1 MDSQDIRHYIGQ
13 LFEKILS
20 SRTNVVLIVLAVLII
35 FFGSYA
41 ITGFVT
47 VNTDDGDDKDI
58 QDFGRITT
66 FRDTGADICLE
77 DGKPVIRLFSTTR
90 CPHCTWVKDTFD
102 SVAKEYADKGLI
114 VAYHWELDT
123 GDNTITPEIEGE
135 VPDSEVG
142 IFRSF
147 AGGYVPA
154 YSMGCKYVRVG
165 NGHENEGLGAEE
177 AEFRAVIE
185 MLIESTF
192 E

>member
-1 MDSQDIRHYIGQ
+1 MDSQDIRHHIGQ
-13 LFEKILS
+13 LIEKILS
-20 SRTNVVLIVLAVLII
+20 SRMNVIMIVLAALII

-47 VNTDDGDDKDI
+47 VDTDDGDDKDI
-58 QDFGRITT
+58 GKITT
-66 FRDTGADICLE
+66 FRDIGTDICLE

-90 CPHCTWVKDTFD
+90 CPHCTWVRDTFD

-123 GDNTITPEIEGE
+123 GDNTITPEIERE

-147 AGGYVPA
+147 SGGYVPA
-154 YSMGCKYVRVG
+154 YSMGCRYVRVG
-165 NGHENEGLGAEE
+165 NGHENEGLEAEE

-185 MLIESTF
+185 MLTESA
-192 E
+192 